1 VYTKEG
7 KIMLKD
13 LLPKYYFD
21 QNYNCA
27 ETILRAANEYYD
39 LGLHDK
45 DMILVGA
52 YGAGIQS
59 GNTCGAVLSVAA
71 VLSLKYVEAKAH
83 ESEDIRPVVQKMMRK
98 FNEKYGSI
106 LCKDIKP
113 QSFKPE
119 YRCQMTIE
127 TSCDIL
133 EETIA
138 EYEAER
144 AKL

>member
-1 VYTKEG
+1 
-7 KIMLKD
+7 MLKE

-27 ETILRAANEYYD
+27 EAILRAANEYYN
-39 LGLHDK
+39 LGLHER
-45 DMILVGA
+45 DMIMVGA

-59 GNTCGAVLSVAA
+59 GNTCGAVLAVAA

-83 ESEDIRPVVQKMMRK
+83 ESKDIRAVVQKMMRK

-119 YRCQMTIE
+119 YRCRMTIE
-127 TSCDIL
+127 AACDIL

-144 AKL
+144 L

>member
-1 VYTKEG
+1 
-7 KIMLKD
+7 MLKE

-27 ETILRAANEYYD
+27 EAILRAANEYYN
-39 LGLHDK
+39 LGLHER
-45 DMILVGA
+45 DMIMVGA

-59 GNTCGAVLSVAA
+59 GTTCGAVLAVAA

-83 ESEDIRPVVQKMMRK
+83 ESKDIRAVVQKMMRK

-106 LCKDIKP
+106 LCKP

-119 YRCQMTIE
+119 YRCRMTIE
-127 TSCDIL
+127 AACDIL

-144 AKL
+144 L

>member
-1 VYTKEG
+1 
-7 KIMLKD
+7 MLKE

-27 ETILRAANEYYD
+27 EAILRAANEYYN
-39 LGLHDK
+39 LGLHER
-45 DMILVGA
+45 DMIMVGA

-59 GNTCGAVLSVAA
+59 GTTCGAVLAVAA
-71 VLSLKYVEAKAH
+71 VLSLKYVEVKAH
-83 ESEDIRPVVQKMMRK
+83 ESKDIRAVVQKMMRK

-119 YRCQMTIE
+119 YRCRMTIE
-127 TSCDIL
+127 AACDIL

-144 AKL
+144 L

>member
-1 VYTKEG
+1 MYTKEG

-106 LCKDIKP
+106 LCKNIKP